1 MYVLQNFLIKSTD
14 HLSSAHPSSQ
24 YHAQYDLAM
33 IFNFLIENA
42 VLTQQ
47 NDFLRTTLN
56 VQKSILKSTISIRYP
71 LTNWQRLPVS
81 PEDIFF
87 RKFKSQFHVSP
98 LAYQQAIRIEA
109 AKTLLKTTV
118 LRCNEVAWRVGFS
131 DVYFFHRVFKKHIRL
146 TPVQYRKK
154 PK

>member
-1 MYVLQNFLIKSTD
+1 
-14 HLSSAHPSSQ
+14 
-24 YHAQYDLAM
+24 M

-47 NDFLRTTLN
+47 KLFPEDHIERAKEYIEEHYFD
-56 VQKSILKSTISIRYP
+56 QISIDE
-71 LTNWQRLPVS
+71 LAKIASVS
-81 PEDIFF
+81 RGYFF

-118 LRCNEVAWRVGFS
+118 LRCNEIAWRVGFS
-131 DVYFFHRVFKKHIRL
+131 DVYFFHRIFKKHIGL
-146 TPVQYRKK
+146 TPVQYRKT